1 MAHHDARRLPPPREG
16 ATGPVP
22 LRVSY
27 GELPQVAEPA
37 SRLLS
42 RGHRVVL
49 DLVPPGRA
57 DLALLS
63 TLARLALTARRSA
76 GLLRV
81 RSGGELRDLL
91 QLTGLEDAVSGQPL
105 SGQAQRQAVPD
116 EDLVAEEVV
125 DVRDAP
131 G

>member
-1 MAHHDARRLPPPREG
+1 MAIQGARRAPHSREG

-27 GELPQVAEPA
+27 GELPHLTARVAG
-37 SRLLS
+37 LLA

-57 DLALLS
+57 DLALVS
-63 TLARLALTARRSA
+63 SLARLALAARRSA

-81 RSGGELRDLL
+81 RTGGDLQALLR
-91 QLTGLEDAVSGQPL
+91 LTGLEEPVSGQPR
-105 SGQAQRQAVPD
+105 RQAELG
-116 EDLVAEEVV
+116 EDLLAQEVV
-125 DVRDAP
+125 DVRDAA

>member
-1 MAHHDARRLPPPREG
+1 MAIEGARRLPHPREG

-27 GELPQVAEPA
+27 DELPHLTARMA
-37 SRLLS
+37 GLLT

-57 DLALLS
+57 DLALVS
-63 TLARLALTARRSA
+63 SLARLALAARRSA

-81 RSGGELRDLL
+81 RTSGDLQGLLR
-91 QLTGLEDAVSGQPL
+91 LTGLEEPVSGQA
-105 SGQAQRQAVPD
+105 GRQAELD
-116 EDLVAEEVV
+116 EDVLAQEVV
-125 DVRDAP
+125 DVRDAA